1 MILIIANILSLLGNL
16 LFTSS
21 SIVKNKK
28 KILLLQSSNYVL
40 AIIAEFLTNAY
51 SGLVQE
57 AVSLIRNII
66 FLFIK
71 INKKIIKLIL
81 TLICVIV
88 AIVVGT
94 IINIIFSDNVWYG
107 YLPIA
112 ATIVYTFFIVLVFII
127 KFKETTVELLMKL
140 GMIINSIIWIIYGY
154 FIKLYPVMIFNVLNI
169 TLCIIS
175 IIFIIRIIKRN
186 KILINMDSNSN

>member
-57 AVSLIRNII
+57 AVS
-66 FLFIK
+66 IK
-71 INKKIIKLIL
+71 KL
-81 TLICVIV
+81 
-88 AIVVGT
+88 
-94 IINIIFSDNVWYG
+94 
-107 YLPIA
+107 
-112 ATIVYTFFIVLVFII
+112 
-127 KFKETTVELLMKL
+127 
-140 GMIINSIIWIIYGY
+140 
-154 FIKLYPVMIFNVLNI
+154 LN
-169 TLCIIS
+169 
-175 IIFIIRIIKRN
+175 
-186 KILINMDSNSN
+186 